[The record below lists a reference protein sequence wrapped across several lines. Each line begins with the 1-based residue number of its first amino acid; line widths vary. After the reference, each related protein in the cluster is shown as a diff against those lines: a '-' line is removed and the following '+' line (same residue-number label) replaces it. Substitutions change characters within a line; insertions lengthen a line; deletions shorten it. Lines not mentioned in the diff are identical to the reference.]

1 MIMKLKLPEE
11 ASHYDFIQTLCEAL
25 GEAEKEGVPL
35 AERLFIMVAG
45 MFYDII
51 GDEERSDT
59 DKANDAKERLEFVLY
74 HLAKEVPYCGD
85 VAQIRS
91 LMISMIEEQKE

>member
-1 MIMKLKLPEE
+1 MKLELPAE

-59 DKANDAKERLEFVLY
+59 DKATDAKDRLEFVLY
-74 HLAKEVPYCGD
+74 HLAREVAYNGA
-85 VAQIRS
+85 VTQIRS
-91 LMISMIEEQKE
+91 LMIRMIEEQK